1 MLKSLLSWGEW
12 SDLAELLS
20 PRFFKVVSVTQA
32 ITQLRE
38 FKANYDDREGF
49 EDVCR
54 RREWSLQ
61 QAEIPV
67 DVNAQG
73 QPEGSGPIDGQV
85 LLRLYFH
92 QLYSEGP
99 TVVDL
104 RPQVFDGGGDRI
116 AWYPGRFY
124 VDWDEEF
131 LASLR
136 QMYDGFYSDDEEA
149 FERGVEDVGLEG
161 CSDLFRQH
169 FGGDDQR
176 AVSFELASFRETFR
190 KIFRRAKER
199 GLRLHPNFIALGV
212 YLATLYQHLEEAGG
226 TFDVRQAFESVR
238 QV

>member
-20 PRFFKVVSVTQA
+20 PRFFKVVSVSQA

-38 FKANYDDREGF
+38 FKANYDDEDQFR
-49 EDVCR
+49 DVCR

-67 DVNAQG
+67 EVNAQG
-73 QPEGSGPIDGQV
+73 KLEGSGPIDGQV

-104 RPQVFDGGGDRI
+104 RPQAFEEGDDRWG
-116 AWYPGRFY
+116 WYPGRFY
-124 VDWDEEF
+124 VDWDEGF

-136 QMYDGFYSDDEEA
+136 QMYVGFYGDDQAA
-149 FERGVEDVGLEG
+149 FERGVEGVGLEG

-169 FGGDDQR
+169 FGGEDQQN
-176 AVSFELASFRETFR
+176 VEFELAAFRETFR

-212 YLATLYQHLEEAGG
+212 YLATLYQHLEDAGG
-226 TFDVRQAFESVR
+226 TYDVRSAFESV
-238 QV
+238 QQG

>member
-20 PRFFKVVSVTQA
+20 PRFFKVVSVTEA

-38 FKANYDDREGF
+38 FKANYDDRTGF

-54 RREWSLQ
+54 RRDWSLQ

-67 DVNAQG
+67 DVDADG
-73 QPEGSGPIDGQV
+73 DASAEGPIEGQT

-92 QLYSEGP
+92 QLYVEGP

-104 RPQVFDGGGDRI
+104 RPQVFEADGQR
-116 AWYPGRFY
+116 WTWRPGRFY
-124 VDWDEEF
+124 VDWDEAF

-136 QMYDGFYSDDEEA
+136 QMYDGFYNDDTAA
-149 FERGVEDVGLEG
+149 FERGVEGVGLEG

-169 FGGDDQR
+169 FGGDDQG
-176 AVSFELASFRETFR
+176 AVEFELAAFRETFR

-199 GLRLHPNFIALGV
+199 GLSLHPNFIALGV
-212 YLATLYQHLEEAGG
+212 YLATLYQHLEVAGG
-226 TFDVRQAFESVR
+226 AFDVRSAFESVR
-238 QV
+238 QF

>member
-20 PRFFKVVSVTQA
+20 PRFFKVVSVSQA

-38 FKANYDDREGF
+38 FKANYDDQEGF

-54 RREWSLQ
+54 RRSWSLQ

-67 DVNAQG
+67 GVHAHGDA
-73 QPEGSGPIDGQV
+73 EGAGPIDGQA

-104 RPQVFDGGGDRI
+104 RPQVFEQRDDRWE
-116 AWYPGRFY
+116 WYPGRFY

-136 QMYDGFYSDDEEA
+136 QMYVGFYGDDQAA
-149 FERGVEDVGLEG
+149 FERGVEGVGLEG
-161 CSDLFRQH
+161 CSDLFREH
-169 FGGDDQR
+169 FGGEDQQN
-176 AVSFELASFRETFR
+176 VEFELAAFRETFR

-212 YLATLYQHLEEAGG
+212 YLATLYQHLEDAGG
-226 TFDVRQAFESVR
+226 TYDVRSAFESV
-238 QV
+238 QQD